1 MFSDDSIWQL
11 EITEANSL
19 VFGRQVVRAEPAVP
33 LYASMPKD
41 TLFRVVANTT
51 GELPPISLWAPEGIQ
66 VQKFFIFILL
76 IIYYWFTTA
85 NLICK
90 IINSTNEKFLDWTR
104 RQAVPRYKAQR
115 ARQGGKSGS

>member
-66 VQKFFIFILL
+66 VQTSFIFILL
-76 IIYYWFTTA
+76 IIYNWFITA

-90 IINSTNEKFLDWTR
+90 IITQLTKNF
-104 RQAVPRYKAQR
+104 
-115 ARQGGKSGS
+115 